1 LDKAEGGRKVIDC
14 VVVLAVLLLNI
25 YAIDS
30 CIHDNDRAFAI
41 SKVLADGIALIY
53 VCTH

>member
-1 LDKAEGGRKVIDC
+1 MIDGVVI
-14 VVVLAVLLLNI
+14 LAVLLLNI
-25 YAIDS
+25 YAIFS
-30 CIHDNDRAFAI
+30 CMQDNNRAFAI

>member
-1 LDKAEGGRKVIDC
+1 MIDC
-14 VVVLAVLLLNI
+14 VVILVVLLLNI
-25 YAIDS
+25 YAINS
-30 CIHDNDRAFAI
+30 RIHDDDRAFAI